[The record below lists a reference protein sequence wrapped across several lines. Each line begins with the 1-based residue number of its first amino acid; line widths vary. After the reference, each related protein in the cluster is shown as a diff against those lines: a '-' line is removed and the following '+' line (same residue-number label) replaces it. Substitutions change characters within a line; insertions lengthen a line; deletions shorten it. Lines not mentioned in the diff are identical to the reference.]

1 MSNKNDT
8 SNEVSSTH
16 EVYAIHSVQAINLP
30 EFESLPAP
38 LSGKPLLKE
47 FNPIHAVKTK
57 LQVRLV
63 ELELTVGE
71 LMNAKEHQVFEMN
84 CDIDHPVDLM
94 LEGHVVARGQLVAV
108 DGHFAIKISEIPKSL
123 KAI

>member
-1 MSNKNDT
+1 MSNNDA
-8 SNEVSSTH
+8 SNEVSSTRDID
-16 EVYAIHSVQAINLP
+16 EVARVQAINLS

-38 LSGKPLLKE
+38 SNGKPLLKE

-57 LQVRLV
+57 LQVRLG

-84 CDIDHPVDLM
+84 CDIDHPVDLV

-123 KAI
+123 KAL

>member
-1 MSNKNDT
+1 MSNINDA
-8 SNEVSSTH
+8 SNDVNSPH
-16 EVYAIHSVQAINLP
+16 DVGVIPAVQAINLP
-30 EFESLPAP
+30 EFENLPAP
-38 LSGKPLLKE
+38 INGKPLLKE

-57 LQVRLV
+57 LQVRIG

-84 CDIDHPVDLM
+84 CDIDHPVDLV
-94 LEGHVVARGQLVAV
+94 LEGHIVARGQLVAV

-123 KAI
+123 KVI